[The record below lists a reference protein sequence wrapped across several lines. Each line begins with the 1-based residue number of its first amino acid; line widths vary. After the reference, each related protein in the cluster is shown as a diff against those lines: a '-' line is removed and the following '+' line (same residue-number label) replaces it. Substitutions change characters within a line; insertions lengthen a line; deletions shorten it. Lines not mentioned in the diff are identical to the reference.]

1 MCMIL
6 KNSTAINVL
15 ECYKDEVKD
24 EAWGFFLQSSGPM
37 VSTPI
42 LECFVHMFSVAPALS
57 ETAFSAFKLVS
68 SLSPLM

>member
-1 MCMIL
+1 MCMML

-24 EAWGFFLQSSGPM
+24 DGFFLQFSGPM